1 MAREVVKNSKFARQV
16 ISNDEAKKQK
26 ILVTIGDNVTGELS
40 IAGYNALQGGYL
52 NKYAP
57 VDDNEK
63 KVIDKFL
70 NQVIEI
76 PIADEKT
83 IKLKYSTVLDID
95 NFVDGKTGQASVD
108 KKINSLAADFG
119 TSWDD
124 YVKAKN
130 GGTLSDEQK
139 QFGDAKYYLGVKLLQ
154 KKYESSTE
162 KPNAI
167 ETYVGQPLE
176 RFVRGVVGQW
186 NKAKTIAFDGQLG
199 LDGGEAL
206 NDYTNA
212 YNYFADY
219 YSKNPDELGFAL
231 QGVGVS
237 GTDVPQSDYIRDIKA
252 DIATGKYENSP
263 KWTQFISKMGF
274 GTAGEMLGASTIANF
289 IGLPTVT
296 ANVGNKV
303 SSLAAGTKVGK
314 AIDNAMSITPKI
326 KNVASSGI
334 AGKATNK
341 IIDAINTV
349 SPKGVAKFLNP
360 LDNPTT
366 TIMGATSA
374 YDKYRYLRS
383 IGYSKEDATANALYT
398 GYVNAI
404 TEKMGYNGKT
414 NPFKMLSGSKKKNLG
429 SILKLAHKTNI
440 AEGVEEIYAT
450 VFERAGDFFSKL
462 GYEDENGDLQ
472 LRPFF
477 GDNGVIDLKAIGES
491 FLGGYIGGAVMGSV
505 GVVSSIVNSDIES
518 VRKYADDIKNVTEQV
533 IADVKNVAEE
543 AGVENVE
550 FPDAPNWK
558 TASVDEIMTYA
569 EGVTEACS
577 EIVNDERV
585 IEHDANIIQNATENI
600 VSDATPT
607 FIDEHSE
614 LMDTEMPTV
623 SMGESFHDTKTGNT
637 ITIISRDDSNTVV
650 EINTGTKTE
659 SRTYTNKQADRLA
672 VSDQY
677 TPIERNE
684 TPETVDVPETVEV
697 SESAG
702 VSTETSTPAISDI
715 TLTKVGD
722 FYEAYG
728 DEAIEL
734 ANKLGLTLAT
744 KNVNGTS
751 VQMVGFPVSSLENY
765 SNILGNNYNI
775 KFADANSVTGT
786 KEQNMHVIDENTGKK
801 APVTNTDVNKG
812 KALPEDFR
820 RDEDG
825 KIRFNQLDID
835 YTDTKMR
842 KGQFKRIN
850 HLRKDTKAEVV
861 DGFVCGAYGVHK
873 NNNTDKFDVSLLPV
887 GLLVQNFST
896 MTEAKKCAQ
905 YLAENTTLIDF
916 TFYAGISGDLYM
928 SKTEEIKAL
937 LSEISKILTNKEYV
951 NSTAESTEIQ
961 NGKVPFRT
969 KAGLVEYIK
978 THKGD
983 KVRVSFN
990 NGESEI
996 RTLESANST
1005 SLRTKTTDGSIRYSE
1020 LKGIE
1025 YNDTGFSIDYST
1037 GVSVSYDFVNVNDST
1052 TDDSVDEK
1060 VNETVDKVEKSV
1072 DDSDNAVENTPS
1084 NDNTADV
1091 DNDNTPVET
1100 ETDNANISLTEKCE
1114 LIATKHT
1121 ETGDNLW
1128 VVTLK
1133 DKLSKEEYKDLNA
1146 KVKAVGGYYSRFAK
1160 TPEGKAIPGFVFK
1173 TEPTNTELKVF
1184 NDFFASETAENE
1196 VDINDKVYELVKKAR
1211 MADPVDTKSLE
1222 EIRDYYGYDLYSESL
1237 DRVIAEMQADELI
1250 GKAKE
1255 LQTLMEDDNIPTEAL
1270 KNQSESDTMVSKKTK
1285 DDFMV
1290 GDILEFDGEQWKC
1303 VNIDSTMID
1312 FENVNKNAFQ
1322 PELSV
1327 LLPYELFKE
1336 KTDYTV
1342 IKEGAENDKSK
1353 SSVLERES
1361 ESDGRGL
1368 RTGAAEIGA
1377 ESTAQSDN
1385 GPHREVS
1392 GEVLSQSDG
1401 ESADRPTSGNDGERV
1416 NGTSDAGDVKSEAI
1430 GESAEITDTT
1440 PETIDTVDKSIE
1452 KKRPSNKGNF
1462 VITDDIAVEFDTT
1475 APSAKDNIEAIE
1487 LLLTLENE
1495 GRAATAEEKK
1505 ILAKYK
1511 GWGGID
1517 TRRIPWEL
1525 SRKLYDLYDGQQLR
1539 EMQSSQNNAFFTPTK
1554 VIDAMYNGLKRMG
1567 FKGGNVLETSMGVG
1581 NFFGRMPS
1589 VMSAKSALTGVEL
1602 ESYTARIA
1610 QYLYPGATVINKP
1623 FQDVAIK
1630 NGSYD
1635 LVIGNVPFG
1644 TNKISYNKKKY
1655 ALHNY
1660 FIISS
1665 LDKVKDGGVVAVI
1678 TSAGTLDSYT
1688 LDARKAIMDRAD
1700 VVACYKLPEKVFSR
1714 NASTDVQTDLLIL
1727 RKRAA
1732 DAKPSGDSILN
1743 VTTTDDGLR
1752 LNEYFVKHPENV
1764 LGTLAKGTNAWGEV
1778 TTVLDTGDFYDK
1790 LNAAMKKLPKD
1801 LISGKIDLKPI
1812 ETIVS
1817 TESRPRFFEKN
1828 GKVYADDG
1836 AGTATQVTTRVQT
1849 VRDYMAV
1856 RDAYKELL
1864 TAYEND
1870 LSESEIKPLREALSE
1885 AYDTFYKNHTAITG
1899 DGKKKI
1905 GKTKCKNNTFLEADA
1920 DYYLVS
1926 GLESYD
1932 SKNGK
1937 FVKSALFK
1945 KDTLRKKKVTS
1956 VNVASDALAVSLNET
1971 GRIDFARM
1979 QELTGKTEKQLA
1991 DELKGEIVLTPEGD
2005 YVLTDIYLSGN
2016 IYEKLDA
2023 VKGKPEF
2030 KEQQEML
2037 EKVIPTPKDA
2047 SAITVKLGANYID
2060 TRYIEQFAR
2069 DIFNTRIEVK
2079 KDVSGKWIIEGVRQ
2093 SRYGDIL
2100 NVKYGCK
2107 AFNAIQLLEKI
2118 LNDAEITATV
2128 KTTVG
2133 GKTVS
2138 VIDPEMTDI
2147 ARQKAEDI
2155 KAAFESWIFSDSDRR
2170 TEIVNKYNRTYN
2182 NYRPLDYE
2190 RIAEKLSFDS
2200 MDSALKAKLYP
2211 HQKKGIARFLFGGN
2225 ILFAHGVGTGK
2236 TFEMIASVMEAKRMG
2251 LINKAAMVVP
2261 NNKVV
2266 DFKSDIAQAYPNA
2279 KVLVIDT
2286 ANKKRQTML
2295 GLVNSNDWDIVL
2307 IARTTFTKIPVSAE
2321 LQANYINQQL
2331 EDLEHQIAMAQSDR
2345 DVTKRQLKGLITQ
2358 RDNLEQKLK
2367 DLSSDTKRDENSVD
2381 FEKLGIDCI
2390 CVDEAHNYKSI
2401 LTPTK
2406 LDIKGLVNR
2415 SNAQMA
2421 NDMLMKLDYMRSI
2434 DGKIIFGTGTPIT
2447 NTVSEIYNMMR
2458 MVRPDILEAAGI
2470 RSLDEW
2476 VNTFAK
2482 IESTTEIGIDNQ
2494 IKSKSTQIIR
2504 SFINVSEMI
2513 GMFRQFADIVF
2524 TEDVVKNLPKAVYK
2538 DVELEGTDE
2547 HRQIEQQ
2554 ISDTI
2559 AKTAKSDLLKVYG
2572 QVMAMADAASV
2583 DLRMLSGA
2591 ESEHNIFKD
2600 YSLDELDY
2608 ADSKINTM
2616 CDIVIEKYKE
2626 SADIKG
2632 TQIIFCDKG
2641 SGSGTVYSFNLH
2653 KDIMQKLIDKGI
2665 PKEQVVIIK
2674 DQSDAQLEALYEKV
2688 NAGEVRVIIGTS
2700 QKMAEG
2706 LNVQKRVVAIH
2717 HPTVT
2722 YKPSD
2727 WEQGNARGVRAGN
2740 INSEV
2745 EIYRYLQKNTF
2756 DSHKWQAQDRKGEMI
2771 RKALRGEAVSEME
2784 DIGADDN
2791 GGAGVDAATA
2801 MAITSGNPLV
2811 KEKIDI
2817 DKEVMRLKT
2826 LRQNYLSERYK
2837 YEDALAKNPSMIR
2850 QLTKFAENLAEDI
2863 ALKNKYGEKVVMTI
2877 KGKTY
2882 EKQSDANKALAEAIK
2897 AAPKNGQYTKL
2908 GEYNGFDIMFKG
2920 DTGGMNYSL
2929 IVKGANEYSV
2939 EYAGAG
2945 NNMARIG
2952 GVLNRLT
2959 AEQER
2964 VLKRIDTLTNDLAFA
2979 EQEIKK
2985 PFEKESDLAEA
2996 LEKQKDITYRYE
3008 HYSENKADT
3017 GETAE
3022 GVDDKTEYSLES
3034 EDLYNGQE
3042 TDVLHNG
3049 SREWNAS
3056 EYYSGQVAGLD
3067 RATEN
3072 GQETYRERKAFIGGL
3087 TSNQVSEQQRVDER
3101 GTRHKFMEI
3110 NKTAWNTE
3118 MLDMATYYENKGV
3131 SVHFIKGNV
3140 EFAFEGKKFTARAM
3154 RVGNDIYLSYDNP
3167 KYTPQQ
3173 LAMHEY
3179 LHTAYNTPEVE
3190 SAKKKVLDS
3199 MSRKEYNKAIN
3210 ELKSIYKNVSSAPEV
3225 LEQELVCNVL
3235 SGMYNL
3241 SDNYND
3247 IIDSFWLNQATPVQ
3261 HFDVSQYARSTDAG
3275 GQNETILDNIGL
3287 GSEYQLEE
3295 GGEVNERK
3303 DTKALG
3309 KDGTGKDNNS
3319 IWKRSVGAE
3328 NSYERLEGYNGNKR
3342 VSLENWRGHV
3352 DWGRELQSLSST
3364 EPREAKRAY
3373 GILREVSK
3381 RRINAV
3387 DSDGRFISNEVRNYF
3402 KDSVFK
3408 NNNGDIVPLFHATDN
3423 DFDVYERGEFGFH
3436 IGTAEQAIKRGGA
3449 YIKELYV
3456 NITNPMY
3463 ISEDRGSWTCFVVA
3477 NEAVSQ
3483 GIISQK
3489 EYNELSKRNDF
3500 HMREYNA
3507 ESNVLLRTLLASK
3520 GYDGIVYLNDFEGE
3534 GISAIAFEPNQLK
3547 YVANTAPSE
3556 SPNLNYS
3563 LDTAETDTEELTPER
3578 KKEIFEQFEQA
3589 RVGIDKP
3596 TQRQLWGERA
3606 AWVAH
3611 NATRVFPNIPERGER
3626 GTFFAEF
3633 RKSMIQW
3640 KNLPTTASFMAQD
3653 KLNKMTEGLTP
3664 EEFRTF
3670 SELVYFLDLQE
3681 EAQIQKERGFAEI
3694 LLPNEISP
3702 DEVNAIV
3709 RVLNEEATENV
3720 QQALA
3725 KRREIWDT
3733 LKSQYTELNRY
3744 IGFDTD
3750 GKFQRKNY
3758 YHHQVIDYMNSDSKG
3773 TGSRDISIKAGRGWL
3788 KERQGSTKAINTD
3801 FLAVEYKAMLQM
3813 QYDIYIAETLG
3824 RIKKQYD
3831 IKPQLEKQA
3840 FANNKKLLNDL
3851 IIEEAK
3857 GEDGEVR
3864 YDIKGNPDSEIYKQ
3878 QKWYNQRIMF
3888 GFSGLFDLAENND
3901 LPTFDGAYSAV
3912 VDALKNHDLNVAG
3925 LYKYVGMLANTDN
3938 IENLT
3943 DEQEQAAISARTVL
3957 KYTSQKKAWIRETLG
3972 ENYQT
3977 WETIAESMSDT
3988 HSIHQPR
3995 RGNYFYTKTVVDE
4008 EIFNRAFNEMVI
4020 NLATGDGGIETSDE
4034 AKKLFAQY
4042 SDTIRLMGAAFEQWV
4057 LPNEIVETMSD
4068 IANPKQAHRLL
4079 NVPRSIV
4086 SAWKGWST
4094 SINPLRTVKFGVR
4107 NLVGD
4112 LDAVIAGNPRVVM
4125 YSKKAAQEI
4134 YQAMRYKN
4142 YSPEFMEWVERGG
4155 YASMIFANEMD
4166 SEMQDKL
4173 FSHLKDKQGVD
4184 IFKVPAKVFEKYRNG
4199 VENAHNF
4206 REAILRYSSYLY
4218 FKEAIN
4224 RNGGNVKDYVASNKY
4239 IVRGLNTVEDKA
4251 YQLSKDLLG
4260 AYDEVGKMGQTLRR
4274 YWIPFYSFTETNMK
4288 RYYRMFEN
4296 IITSEDAIPKK
4307 AGKLLLKGLMVN
4319 MLSLLMVAWNKLV
4332 MDDEEEK
4339 LPPSVRNVPHLTLG
4353 KVGDNIYAFRQLGSF
4368 AEILEWFGLEDYK
4381 WTEEDL
4387 MAPLDKAWGMVT
4399 PFLKLPIELR
4409 SKLNF
4414 YPSLSKPRAIRDRWQ
4429 HFFNSFGVDNL
4440 YNEITGKPT
4449 RGLGEIAKGSIVYN
4463 YDYKESAYY
4472 EILDI
4477 KREYQGKTDNTIYG
4491 TDAKSNALYY
4501 MKTAVRYK
4509 DEDAALKYLDEYF
4522 ENGGTVKG
4530 IKQSF
4535 ATLNPMYGY
4544 TGKDTIEKGKA
4555 FIKSLTSDER
4565 EKLLIAQDYYE
4576 NDLMLP
4582 ENVLDKLGRKG
4593 ITDEEAKNVLKG
4605 YIRAKCK

>member
-76 PIADEKT
+76 PVADEKT

-119 TSWDD
+119 TSWGD

-176 RFVRGVVGQW
+176 RFVRGVAGQW

-212 YNYFADY
+212 YNYYADY

-252 DIATGKYENSP
+252 DIATGKYENAP

-296 ANVGNKV
+296 ANVGNMV

-414 NPFKMLSGSKKKNLG
+414 NPFKMLSGSKTKNLG

-462 GYEDENGDLQ
+462 GYEDENGELQ

-550 FPDAPNWK
+550 FPNAPNWK

-569 EGVTEACS
+569 EGVTEVCS

-600 VSDATPT
+600 VSDAPPT
-607 FIDEHSE
+607 FADEHSE
-614 LMDTEMPTV
+614 LMDTEMPSV
-623 SMGESFHDTKTGNT
+623 SVGESFHDTKTGNT
-637 ITIISRDDSNTVV
+637 ITVISRDDSNTVV
-650 EINTGTKTE
+650 EINTGTKSET
-659 SRTYTNKQADRLA
+659 RTYTNKQADRLA

-677 TPIERNE
+677 TPIEKND
-684 TPETVDVPETVEV
+684 TPETVDVPERVEV

-702 VSTETSTPAISDI
+702 GSTETSTPAISDI

-734 ANKLGLTLAT
+734 AIKLGLTLAT

-775 KFADANSVTGT
+775 KFADAKSATGT
-786 KEQNMHVIDENTGKK
+786 KEQNMHVTDENTGKK
-801 APVTNTDVNKG
+801 APVTNTDV
-812 KALPEDFR
+812 
-820 RDEDG
+820 
-825 KIRFNQLDID
+825 
-835 YTDTKMR
+835 
-842 KGQFKRIN
+842 
-850 HLRKDTKAEVV
+850 
-861 DGFVCGAYGVHK
+861 
-873 NNNTDKFDVSLLPV
+873 
-887 GLLVQNFST
+887 
-896 MTEAKKCAQ
+896 
-905 YLAENTTLIDF
+905 
-916 TFYAGISGDLYM
+916 
-928 SKTEEIKAL
+928 
-937 LSEISKILTNKEYV
+937 
-951 NSTAESTEIQ
+951 
-961 NGKVPFRT
+961 
-969 KAGLVEYIK
+969 
-978 THKGD
+978 
-983 KVRVSFN
+983 
-990 NGESEI
+990 
-996 RTLESANST
+996 
-1005 SLRTKTTDGSIRYSE
+1005 
-1020 LKGIE
+1020 
-1025 YNDTGFSIDYST
+1025 
-1037 GVSVSYDFVNVNDST
+1037 
-1052 TDDSVDEK
+1052 DSVDSAVINAVNDTLLPEAKLNILKIAKKNAVDNGIEVFAENLKKEYEQKGTIERYSGYFTDGGKKVVDAINSTTSDDIVEEK
-1060 VNETVDKVEKSV
+1060 VNEKVDEAEKSV
-1072 DDSDNAVENTPS
+1072 DDLETKEQRQHRMRENKKRSHKTRFGMLSPERQQYLLDKYNEHRDILENIKQGDKLVAEDGNVIGEVVEVNEDYISVVGEYIIEEIPRGYLLDDAIINFLEMGAHFVSGNEVASGNKVLKNENTDDIIETNTITENEVQDDGNVESRKTSENDERYSEMQSANSGETVQDRSLDRLHTEAVERNERSGNRDISSRTRKVETRGLSEVIGNDSFTKLSNFVSDEITRTDYENLREKYDIDLRFDDGYDFSEIVAYDMLTDPNNELRILFADNIAEYF
-1084 NDNTADV
+1084 NDNTDTTV
-1091 DNDNTPVET
+1091 DNTGESVSVDILE
-1100 ETDNANISLTEKCE
+1100 
-1114 LIATKHT
+1114 ATKNSVVKNKNGQLILVYHGT
-1121 ETGDNLW
+1121 DKVFTLFKFGDIGFHFGSYYQAVQRVKTNEVENPIFIRAYLNIENPLIVDEDFYGW
-1128 VVTLK
+1128 NAFQIAQ
-1133 DKLSKEEYKDLNA
+1133 KLSKMGVISGTDSLSYLEESKND
-1146 KVKAVGGYYSRFAK
+1146 VEKANERLRNYLKGLGYDGIIY
-1160 TPEGKAIPGFVFK
+1160 T
-1173 TEPTNTELKVF
+1173 
-1184 NDFFASETAENE
+1184 
-1196 VDINDKVYELVKKAR
+1196 NDKEAGSGTSYIVFDNEQIFR
-1211 MADPVDTKSLE
+1211 VDNASNESIDE
-1222 EIRDYYGYDLYSESL
+1222 EG
-1237 DRVIAEMQADELI
+1237 VINE
-1250 GKAKE
+1250 
-1255 LQTLMEDDNIPTEAL
+1255 
-1270 KNQSESDTMVSKKTK
+1270 
-1285 DDFMV
+1285 
-1290 GDILEFDGEQWKC
+1290 
-1303 VNIDSTMID
+1303 
-1312 FENVNKNAFQ
+1312 
-1322 PELSV
+1322 
-1327 LLPYELFKE
+1327 
-1336 KTDYTV
+1336 
-1342 IKEGAENDKSK
+1342 SK

-1368 RTGAAEIGA
+1368 RTGAAEIGV

-1385 GPHREVS
+1385 GPHRDAS

-1416 NGTSDAGDVKSEAI
+1416 NRTSDAGDVESEAI
-1430 GESAEITDTT
+1430 GESAEITDTA

-1554 VIDAMYNGLKRMG
+1554 VIDAMYSGLKRMG

-1752 LNEYFVKHPENV
+1752 LNEYFVKHPENI

-1864 TAYEND
+1864 SAYEND
-1870 LSESEIKPLREALSE
+1870 LSEAEIKPLRDALSK

-1937 FVKSALFK
+1937 FVKSALFE

-2060 TRYIEQFAR
+2060 TRYIEQFVR

-2107 AFNAIQLLEKI
+2107 AFNAVQLLEKI

-2155 KAAFESWIFSDSDRR
+2155 KSAFESWIFSDSDRR

-2331 EDLEHQIAMAQSDR
+2331 EDLEHQIAMAQNDR

-2653 KDIMQKLIDKGI
+2653 KDIMHKLIDKGI

-2837 YEDALAKNPSMIR
+2837 YEDALAKNPGMIR
-2850 QLTKFAENLAEDI
+2850 QLTKFAENLKEDI
-2863 ALKNKYGEKVVMTI
+2863 ALKSKYGERAVMTI

-2929 IVKGANEYSV
+2929 VVKGANEYSV

-2959 AEQER
+2959 AEQDR

-3008 HYSENKADT
+3008 HYSENKADA
-3017 GETAE
+3017 GETAD

-3056 EYYSGQVAGLD
+3056 EYPGGQVAGLD

-3072 GQETYRERKAFIGGL
+3072 GQETYSERKAFTEGL
-3087 TSNQVSEQQRVDER
+3087 TSNQVSEQQRVDEL

-3118 MLDMATYYENKGV
+3118 MLDMSTYYENKGV

-3140 EFAFEGKKFTARAM
+3140 EFAFEGKKITARAM
-3154 RVGNDIYLSYDNP
+3154 RVGNDIYISYDNP
-3167 KYTPQQ
+3167 RYTPQQ

-3225 LEQELVCNVL
+3225 LEQELICNVL

-3247 IIDSFWLNQATPVQ
+3247 IIDSFWTNQSAPVQ
-3261 HFDVSQYARSTDAG
+3261 RFDVSQYARSTDAG
-3275 GQNETILDNIGL
+3275 GQNENILDNIGL
-3287 GSEYQLEE
+3287 GSEYQLSENGELADVEWDEFYDSLGALKRGMWFPETADGDFVFETENKLIFTDGDYINPRVNSVIVFE
-3295 GGEVNERK
+3295 GL
-3303 DTKALG
+3303 KADEIEHGKETVYYAAQRGKTSKECYEAVRDVLG
-3309 KDGTGKDNNS
+3309 QEYVTRTNPYNYRTYQGSKNGKGKGKYS
-3319 IWKRSVGAE
+3319 
-3328 NSYERLEGYNGNKR
+3328 LEADKR
-3342 VSLENWRGHV
+3342 VRN
-3352 DWGRELQSLSST
+3352 
-3364 EPREAKRAY
+3364 
-3373 GILREVSK
+3373 
-3381 RRINAV
+3381 RIN
-3387 DSDGRFISNEVRNYF
+3387 YF
-3402 KDSVFK
+3402 
-3408 NNNGDIVPLFHATDN
+3408 
-3423 DFDVYERGEFGFH
+3423 
-3436 IGTAEQAIKRGGA
+3436 
-3449 YIKELYV
+3449 
-3456 NITNPMY
+3456 
-3463 ISEDRGSWTCFVVA
+3463 
-3477 NEAVSQ
+3477 
-3483 GIISQK
+3483 
-3489 EYNELSKRNDF
+3489 
-3500 HMREYNA
+3500 
-3507 ESNVLLRTLLASK
+3507 
-3520 GYDGIVYLNDFEGE
+3520 
-3534 GISAIAFEPNQLK
+3534 
-3547 YVANTAPSE
+3547 
-3556 SPNLNYS
+3556 

-3589 RVGIDKP
+3589 RVGIEKP

-3988 HSIHQPR
+3988 HTIHQPR

-4008 EIFNRAFNEMVI
+4008 EIFNSAFNEMVI

-4034 AKKLFAQY
+4034 VKKLFAQY

-4068 IANPKQAHRLL
+4068 IANPKQASEGAK
-4079 NVPRSIV
+4079 VARSIV
-4086 SAWKGWST
+4086 SAWKGWAT
-4094 SINPLRTVKFGVR
+4094 SINPLRTVKFGIR
-4107 NLVGD
+4107 NLMGD

-4125 YSKKAAQEI
+4125 YSKRAAQEI
-4134 YQAMRYKN
+4134 YQAMRHKK
-4142 YSPEFMEWVERGG
+4142 YSPEYMEWLERGG
-4155 YASMIFANEMD
+4155 YTSMIFANEMD

-4173 FSHLKDKQGVD
+4173 FSHLKDKQGID
-4184 IFKVPAKVFEKYRNG
+4184 IFKVPAKVFEKYYNG

-4224 RNGGNVKDYVASNKY
+4224 RNGGAVKDYVASNKY

-4399 PFLKLPIELR
+4399 PFLKLPIELV
-4409 SKLNF
+4409 SGLNF
-4414 YPSLSKPRAIRDRWQ
+4414 YPSLAEPRAIRDKMQ
-4429 HFFNSFGVDNL
+4429 HFFNSFGVDDL

-4449 RGLGEIAKGSIVYN
+4449 RGAGEIAKGSIVYN